1 MILVHNFF
9 LVCRQCC
16 GGDSNNAQCN
26 SGQLTSPFTTAAQW
40 AATTA
45 HGDIAADYNGQ
56 NGFTSATYIAEA
68 AARMIAEDAEIA
80 AEQEAMMAAYNNQYQ
95 TESSDYD
102 FEEGDN
108 GQFGFGFGMNG
119 KLIIRF
125 NHLSQPNIF
134 RLYNVFGCSGTK
146 SCIGRG

>member
-1 MILVHNFF
+1 MYSKLHSGIHDSF

-26 SGQLTSPFTTAAQW
+26 SGQLTSPFTTATQW

-68 AARMIAEDAEIA
+68 AARMIAEDEEMK
-80 AEQEAMMAAYNNQYQ
+80 AEQEAMMAAYNNEHQV
-95 TESSDYD
+95 ESSDFD

-119 KLIIRF
+119 KLIIQF
-125 NHLSQPNIF
+125 SHI
-134 RLYNVFGCSGTK
+134 T
-146 SCIGRG
+146 